1 MPLAPLVI
9 SHVAKDGP
17 EGPVPGTLGENV
29 YGYKGCF
36 IASRLQRG
44 GPLTSQYTAWPSNPP
59 TGLVWTLTYSLKESL
74 NQDVIV
80 DCNLGGQFASQ
91 GGYQPIGKNDSVD
104 TTSTGLPA
112 VVLAA
117 TQDCQNP
124 PRTLTRDNGVDV
136 GNVYETDGL
145 GDFVAFK
152 FQQAQGQFDAIQ
164 GPALTCAEGNYIKGK
179 VKLSDVTSPINQAKA
194 QFSNGTVP
202 ALIRAYEDL
211 QDAACAIRAA
221 KWEVTAENCPGD
233 LLSRVENTAYRMKD
247 LVAALDPSE
256 VDGLRESPCLITAP
270 AN

>member
-1 MPLAPLVI
+1 VF
-9 SHVAKDGP
+9 
-17 EGPVPGTLGENV
+17 
-29 YGYKGCF
+29 GYKGCF
-36 IASRLQRG
+36 VASRLQRG
-44 GPLTSQYTAWPSNPP
+44 GPLTDQYTAWPSNPP

-74 NQDVIV
+74 NDDVIV

-91 GGYQPIGKNDSVD
+91 GGYQPLGKNDSVD

-117 TQDCQNP
+117 TQECQNP

-152 FQQAQGQFDAIQ
+152 FQQAQEQFDAIQ

-179 VKLSDVTSPINQAKA
+179 VKLSDVSSPINQAKA

-211 QDAACAIRAA
+211 QDSACAIRAA

-247 LVAALDPSE
+247 LIAALDPSE
-256 VDGLRESPCLITAP
+256 VDGLRESPCLIVDP